1 MIAAIAVS
9 FVVGIVVS
17 PNMAT
22 AHLDLCAQPSVN
34 SEKSAW
40 HALCDLETQME
51 TIPNIII
58 NSIEDRNECED
69 MEDCSKWDPP
79 DFSRAIIADKAVGA
93 DSFIAVM
100 TQESD
105 GGGCTV
111 FRGTLASTGQT
122 SKDNE
127 FWVDCDDVR
136 SNGSVLKYM
145 IVNPSQ

>member
-1 MIAAIAVS
+1 MITAIAVS

-34 SEKSAW
+34 SEKSVW
-40 HALCDLETQME
+40 HALCDLETQIE

-111 FRGTLASTGQT
+111 FRGTFNG
-122 SKDNE
+122 KDLDVDQ
-127 FWVDCDDVR
+127 FGVDCDDSR
-136 SNGSVLKYM
+136 SDGSVLKYM
-145 IVNPSQ
+145 IVNPPQ